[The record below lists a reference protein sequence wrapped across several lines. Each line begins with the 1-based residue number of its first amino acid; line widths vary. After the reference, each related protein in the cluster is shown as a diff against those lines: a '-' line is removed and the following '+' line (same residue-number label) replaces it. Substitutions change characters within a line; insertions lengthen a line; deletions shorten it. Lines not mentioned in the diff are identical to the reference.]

1 MTMYLIFVKAPINL
15 NKTYYQNER
24 RGEKAIRVFGKD
36 ELISKVNEL
45 RANGEYIVSVRTEF
59 GGWVLPF

>member
-24 RGEKAIRVFGKD
+24 RGERTIRVFGKD
-36 ELISKVNEL
+36 ELINKVNEL
-45 RANGEYIVSVRTEF
+45 RANGEHIMSVRTEL
-59 GGWVLPF
+59 GGWVMPF